1 MEKAHSDARDSSCLA
16 AVLAITVSSGLIED
30 RVRRCLLVRERLD
43 RCCQSEK
50 TQGFAWVAGGTRYPM
65 VESSAVLLLGIG
77 LAAGVLSGVF
87 GIGGGVVI
95 VPALIYLA
103 GFTQHRATG
112 TSLAVLLPPIGF
124 AAMWEYYRHD
134 NVNVRAAMIIAAAV
148 FVGGWLGALVANRVS
163 GPYLRL
169 AFGVFVVVLGLSLIA
184 GAFRRL
190 GWI

>member
-1 MEKAHSDARDSSCLA
+1 MFDSST
-16 AVLAITVSSGLIED
+16 VLFMA
-30 RVRRCLLVRERLD
+30 
-43 RCCQSEK
+43 
-50 TQGFAWVAGGTRYPM
+50 
-65 VESSAVLLLGIG
+65 IG

-103 GFTQHRATG
+103 GFNQHRATG

-134 NVNVRAAMIIAAAV
+134 NVSVSAAMIIAVAV

-169 AFGVFVVVLGLSLIA
+169 AFGVFVVVLGVSLMV
-184 GAFRRL
+184 GASRRL

>member
-1 MEKAHSDARDSSCLA
+1 MEA
-16 AVLAITVSSGLIED
+16 
-30 RVRRCLLVRERLD
+30 
-43 RCCQSEK
+43 
-50 TQGFAWVAGGTRYPM
+50 
-65 VESSAVLLLGIG
+65 SAVLFVAIG
-77 LAAGVLSGVF
+77 LVAGLLSGVF

-103 GFTQHRATG
+103 GFSQHRATG

-124 AAMWEYYRHD
+124 AAMWEYYRHG
-134 NVNVRAAMIIAAAV
+134 NVNVPAAMIIAASV
-148 FVGGWLGALVANRVS
+148 FVGGWFGAVIANRVS

-169 AFGVFVVVLGLSLIA
+169 SFGVFVIALGLYLMV

>member
-1 MEKAHSDARDSSCLA
+1 MPEPSS
-16 AVLAITVSSGLIED
+16 
-30 RVRRCLLVRERLD
+30 LL
-43 RCCQSEK
+43 
-50 TQGFAWVAGGTRYPM
+50 FVA
-65 VESSAVLLLGIG
+65 IG
-77 LAAGVLSGVF
+77 LVAGVLAGVF
-87 GIGGGVVI
+87 GLGGGVVI

-103 GFTQHRATG
+103 GFSQHRATG

-148 FVGGWLGALVANRVS
+148 FVGGWVGAVVANRVS

-169 AFGVFVVVLGLSLIA
+169 AFGVFVVVLGLSLMV

>member
-1 MEKAHSDARDSSCLA
+1 MIGQD
-16 AVLAITVSSGLIED
+16 
-30 RVRRCLLVRERLD
+30 
-43 RCCQSEK
+43 
-50 TQGFAWVAGGTRYPM
+50 P
-65 VESSAVLLLGIG
+65 VLLLAIG
-77 LAAGVLSGVF
+77 LAAGLLSGVF

-124 AAMWEYYRHD
+124 AATWEYYRHG
-134 NVNVRAAMIIAAAV
+134 NVDIAAAMIIAAAV
-148 FVGGWLGALVANRVS
+148 FVGGWVGALVANQTS

-169 AFGVFVVVLGLSLIA
+169 AFGTFVVALGIYLMI

-190 GWI
+190 GWM

>member
-1 MEKAHSDARDSSCLA
+1 METSSLF
-16 AVLAITVSSGLIED
+16 LLIAI
-30 RVRRCLLVRERLD
+30 
-43 RCCQSEK
+43 
-50 TQGFAWVAGGTRYPM
+50 
-65 VESSAVLLLGIG
+65 GIG
-77 LAAGVLSGVF
+77 AGVLSGVF

-112 TSLAVLLPPIGF
+112 TSLAVLLPPIGL

-134 NVNVRAAMIIAAAV
+134 NVNLPAALIIAVAV
-148 FVGGWLGALVANRVS
+148 FVGGWLGALIANRVS

-169 AFGVFVVVLGLSLIA
+169 AFGLFVVFLGVSLMV

>member
-1 MEKAHSDARDSSCLA
+1 MAGQSSML
-16 AVLAITVSSGLIED
+16 
-30 RVRRCLLVRERLD
+30 
-43 RCCQSEK
+43 
-50 TQGFAWVAGGTRYPM
+50 FA
-65 VESSAVLLLGIG
+65 GIG
-77 LAAGVLSGVF
+77 LVAGVLSGVF

-112 TSLAVLLPPIGF
+112 TSLAVLLPPIGL
-124 AAMWEYYRHD
+124 AAFWEYYRHD
-134 NVNVRAAMIIAAAV
+134 YVNVQAAMIIAAAV
-148 FVGGWLGALVANRVS
+148 FAGGWLGAAIANSLS

-169 AFGVFVVVLGLSLIA
+169 AFGVFVVALGLYLVL